1 MLRSVLTLG
10 MTLALV
16 IPLSAGEM
24 DNDVSSKNAPASTV
38 AKTDALAN
46 NIAST
51 EMDSESPTQS
61 WRRYGWGGWGRGG
74 WGWGGGW
81 RGGWGWGGGWRGGWS
96 TGWRGGWGWGGG
108 WNVGFAQPWGVVSFS
123 SRPWGWGGGC
133 W

>member
-10 MTLALV
+10 MTLSLV

-24 DNDVSSKNAPASTV
+24 DNDISSKKASTSTV
-38 AKTDALAN
+38 AKTDALASD
-46 NIAST
+46 IAST

-81 RGGWGWGGGWRGGWS
+81 RA
-96 TGWRGGWGWGGG
+96 GWGWGGG
-108 WNVGFAQPWGVVSFS
+108 WNVGFAQPWGYVSFS